1 VKRVIA
7 TGLAIAVAALASTGG
22 AGAAVTTNEQIPIG
36 IGVFI
41 SCANDGAGEVA
52 VLSGTL
58 HVLSAVTI
66 DEQGGRDVVQH
77 FQPQG
82 VSGVG
87 LQTGDRYQ
95 GTGVTQSEFNDTAGL
110 ESTYV
115 NNFRI
120 IGQGPNNKLLVH
132 SVVHVTITPNGHVST
147 VVDNFSV
154 ECG

>member
-1 VKRVIA
+1 
-7 TGLAIAVAALASTGG
+7 
-22 AGAAVTTNEQIPIG
+22 
-36 IGVFI
+36 
-41 SCANDGAGEVA
+41 
-52 VLSGTL
+52 
-58 HVLSAVTI
+58 
-66 DEQGGRDVVQH
+66 VQH